1 MLTIWGR
8 ANAVNVQKV
17 MWAADEAGVP
27 YRRIDAGRGCAPVD
41 GKLNPNRRVPTMDDD
56 GFVLWESNVIV
67 RYLCARYAPE
77 RLYPTDLLLRMDA
90 ERWMDW
96 AAIELL
102 RAYRPAFTAIYN
114 AAPVVP
120 EDMQLSFAKTTQLL
134 EILDGHLADRSYLL
148 GDPFSMADIPAGI
161 MVHAWLNMGREI
173 AGIDAVKRWYERLR
187 QRPGAAAAFSAPLS

>member
-17 MWAADEAGVP
+17 MWAADEARVP

-41 GKLNPNRRVPTMDDD
+41 GKLNPNRRVPTIDDD

-67 RYLCARYAPE
+67 RYLCARYAPD

-96 AAIELL
+96 AAI
-102 RAYRPAFTAIYN
+102 
-114 AAPVVP
+114 
-120 EDMQLSFAKTTQLL
+120 
-134 EILDGHLADRSYLL
+134 
-148 GDPFSMADIPAGI
+148 
-161 MVHAWLNMGREI
+161 
-173 AGIDAVKRWYERLR
+173 
-187 QRPGAAAAFSAPLS
+187 